1 MESSSTKGKNMSEE
15 AEKIMGSIG
24 KKPAIVFAFD
34 TTGSMS
40 GCIANVRKNIKE
52 LAEKLFEEIP
62 GLKMGLIAHGDY
74 CDGEKCYQQLD
85 LTGEI
90 SDIINFIE
98 KNHTTSGGDADECY
112 EYVFRRAI
120 ELSWPEEGGTLV
132 MIGDCAPHDEAYYA
146 NFNNFSTSYSGAREY
161 FNPIQETKVSDP
173 VPFID
178 WKVELENLK
187 AKNIEV
193 FGVQCMKMD
202 ASYRSKENQFWEG
215 IGQIAGTPLIIM
227 DNFQDS
233 YQTLGSITRATLS
246 DSDED
251 VESYV
256 RTATCS
262 VANAASYSDNVSK
275 LSAYRSS
282 KKSKE

>member
-1 MESSSTKGKNMSEE
+1 MSEE
-15 AEKIMGSIG
+15 ADKIMGNIG
-24 KKPAIVFAFD
+24 KKPAIVFSFD

-40 GCIANVRKNIKE
+40 PCIENVRKNIKE

-74 CDGEKCYQQLD
+74 CDGDKCYQQLD
-85 LTGEI
+85 LTDDIGQ
-90 SDIINFIE
+90 IINFIE
-98 KNHTTSGGDADECY
+98 KSHNTSGGDVDECY
-112 EYVFRRAI
+112 EYVLRRAA

-132 MIGDCAPHDEAYYA
+132 MIGDCAPHDESYYA
-146 NFNNFSTSYSGAREY
+146 REPAMFSTGRGFSTPPTEVKTTS
-161 FNPIQETKVSDP
+161 Q
-173 VPFID
+173 PFID

-202 ASYRSKENQFWEG
+202 YRSKENQFWEG
-215 IGQIAGTPLIIM
+215 IGQIAGTPLLIM

-233 YQTLGSITRATLS
+233 YQTLGSLTRATLS
-246 DSDED
+246 DCDED

-256 RTATCS
+256 RTASCS
-262 VANAASYSDNVSK
+262 VANSASYGENVSK
-275 LSAYRSS
+275 LNAYRS
-282 KKSKE
+282 KKFKE

>member
-1 MESSSTKGKNMSEE
+1 MSEEKKVSE
-15 AEKIMGSIG
+15 AEKIMGNIG

-34 TTGSMS
+34 CTGSMS
-40 GCIANVRKNIKE
+40 SCIANVRNNIKE

-74 CDGEKCYQQLD
+74 CDGDKCYQQLD

-90 SDIINFIE
+90 GDIINFIE
-98 KNHTTSGGDADECY
+98 KNHNAGGGDADECY
-112 EYVFRRAI
+112 EYVLRRAI

-132 MIGDCAPHDEAYYA
+132 MIGDCAPHDESYYVINEQNIA
-146 NFNNFSTSYSGAREY
+146 NGWSRSFANNFFAPSINTPEVKFNST
-161 FNPIQETKVSDP
+161 
-173 VPFID
+173 FID

-193 FGVQCMKMD
+193 FGVQCMKCD
-202 ASYRSKENQFWEG
+202 SRQRENQFWEG
-215 IGQIAGTPLIIM
+215 IGQIAGTPLIVM

-246 DSDED
+246 DSDEVMD
-251 VESYV
+251 SFV
-256 RTATCS
+256 RTASCS
-262 VANAASYSDNVSK
+262 VENSASYASNISK
-275 LSAYRSS
+275 LSEYRT
-282 KKSKE
+282 KKFKE